1 MATSGS
7 FVTTS
12 YEGRSLTFSWNR
24 TAVDIANNRST
35 IAWSVKG
42 SGSYTAGWVTCGDID
57 VVVNGTTVYNSSAD
71 NRVNVWSGT
80 VVASGTSVINHNAD
94 GSKSFS
100 ASVNAAVYNYAQNVS
115 GSGTFAIDAI
125 PRSSSI
131 DKVANTSGTS
141 ISSLNTSNALRV
153 YFTPKSTA
161 FKYRVTVS
169 MNGNSYQNDTSGVS
183 VSSTAQTYYQPAAI
197 PHSWIPNSTS
207 GTLTCKLE
215 TLNGTT
221 VIGTSTKTIT
231 MNVPSSV
238 VPTISTFSSIPYN
251 TNSTISSWNIYVAN
265 YSKARLS
272 CTAAGNSGST
282 ITKFQISGAI
292 SETVDGTSLSNYNVN
307 LTSGGTKTFN
317 IVAIDSRGR
326 SSASKSVT
334 INVSTYYTPSISSF
348 DVIRTDASGNA
359 SENGTAAKLSF
370 TGNYSNIG
378 SNASTAKFSYK
389 LSTAST
395 YTTISTTVT
404 GTNGSVNGGII
415 VSNVTF
421 STASEYD
428 FQIQISDSLGN
439 SVSRTVRLGTV
450 TRTMNIA
457 KFGNG
462 VAIGK
467 MSTVSSQTAAGK
479 FEVGWDTDFDENVN
493 IDGKLTLTGGLSTP
507 LSIANGGSGASTAN
521 GMALSHKHL
530 YMHQMSGESGVSGYI
545 KFATIKISGTYTDSP
560 IEIKMVRRG
569 DFATTTAFILLS
581 NANSSDPSVNT
592 IYSYGPVNVWIN
604 KSATSTFDL
613 YAWKNGSYDNMS
625 ILDLKYSAY
634 MNDRISVTFSNTNV
648 TSVPSTAIMSTRL
661 DADSIIEDGSQG
673 EWQYR
678 KWSDGRAECWRI
690 VSVNPANL
698 NNGVN
703 TISMDLPFT
712 FASSNYSVQITP
724 AKAGHYISGV
734 ADCNASGTVTHSTT
748 AFTICYRYNYSTA
761 YTVNFNIAING
772 RWK

>member
-7 FVTTS
+7 FTTGS

-24 TAVDIANNRST
+24 TAVDIVNNRST

-71 NRVNVWSGT
+71 DRINVWSGT
-80 VVASGTSVINHNAD
+80 VVASGTSVISHNTD

-100 ASVNAAVYNYAQNVS
+100 ASVTAAIYNYAKNATASQ
-115 GSGTFAIDAI
+115 TFALDSI
-125 PRSSSI
+125 PRAASI

-141 ISSLNTSNALRV
+141 ISSLNTGNAVRV

-161 FKYRVTVS
+161 FTYRVTVS
-169 MNGNSYQNDTSGVS
+169 MNGNTYQNNASGVS
-183 VSSTAQTYYQPAAI
+183 VTSTAQTYYQPAAI

-221 VIGTSTKTIT
+221 VIGTSIKTIT

-238 VPTISTFSSIPYN
+238 IPTISAFSSAPYN
-251 TNSTISSWNIYVAN
+251 TNSTISGWGIYVAN

-272 CTAAGNSGST
+272 CTAAGNNGST
-282 ITKFQISGAI
+282 ITKFQISGGVSA
-292 SETVDGTSLSNYNVN
+292 TVNGTSLSNYDVS
-307 LTSGGTKTFN
+307 LTSGGTKTFT
-317 IVAIDSRGR
+317 IVAVDSRGR

-334 INVSTYYTPSISSF
+334 INVETYFTPSIASF
-348 DVIRTDASGNA
+348 DVIRTDSSGNA

-370 TGNYSNIG
+370 AGYYSDIG
-378 SNASTAKFSYK
+378 SNASTANFSYK

-395 YTTISTTVT
+395 FTNISTTSS
-404 GTNGSVNGGII
+404 GTNGGISGGII
-415 VSNVTF
+415 ASNVTF
-421 STASEYD
+421 STSSEYD
-428 FQIQISDSLGN
+428 FKIQISDSLGN

-457 KFGNG
+457 KYGNG

-467 MSTVSSQTAAGK
+467 MSTVTSQTAAGK
-479 FEVGWDTDFDENVN
+479 LEVGWNADFDENVN
-493 IDGKLTLTGGLSTP
+493 IDGKLTLAGGLSTP
-507 LSIANGGSGASTAN
+507 LSVANGGTGVSTTDA
-521 GMALSHKHL
+521 MALSHKHL
-530 YMHQMSGESGVSGYI
+530 YVHPMSAGSGTSGYI
-545 KFATIKISGTYTDSP
+545 KFATIKVSSTYTDSP
-560 IEIKMVRRG
+560 IEIKMVRRN
-569 DFATTTAFILLS
+569 DFATTTAFILFTSL
-581 NANSSDPSVNT
+581 NSTDPALRT
-592 IYSYGPVNVWIN
+592 IYSYGPINVWIN

-613 YAWKNGSYDNMS
+613 YAWKNGTYDNMA
-625 ILDLKYSAY
+625 ILDLKYSLY
-634 MNDRISVTFSNTNV
+634 MDRRIDVTFSDTLV
-648 TSVPSTAIMSTRL
+648 ESVPTTAVMSTRL

-712 FASSNYSVQITP
+712 FASSDYSVQITP

>member
-7 FVTTS
+7 FTTGS

-24 TAVDIANNRST
+24 TSVDIANNRST

-71 NRVNVWSGT
+71 DRINVWSGT
-80 VVASGTSVINHNAD
+80 VVASGTSIISHNAD

-100 ASVNAAVYNYAQNVS
+100 ASVTAAIYSYAKNATASQ
-115 GSGTFAIDAI
+115 TFALDAI
-125 PRSSSI
+125 PRAASI

-141 ISSLNTSNALRV
+141 ISSINTANAIRV

-169 MNGNSYQNDTSGVS
+169 MNGNTYQNDASGVS

-215 TLNGTT
+215 TLNGTS

-238 VPTISTFSSIPYN
+238 IPTISAFSSSPYN
-251 TNSTISSWNIYVAN
+251 TNSTISGWGIYVAN

-272 CTAAGNSGST
+272 CTAAGNNGST
-282 ITKFQISGAI
+282 ITKFQISG
-292 SETVDGTSLSNYNVN
+292 ETSATINGTSLSNYDVSLN
-307 LTSGGTKTFN
+307 SGGTKTFN

-326 SSASKSVT
+326 SSASRSVT
-334 INVSTYYTPSISSF
+334 INVETYFTPSIASF
-348 DVIRTDASGNA
+348 DVIRTDTSGNA

-370 TGNYSNIG
+370 NGYYSDIG

-389 LSTAST
+389 LSTATT
-395 YTTISTTVT
+395 YTTISTTAT
-404 GTNGSVNGGII
+404 GINGGVSGGII

-457 KFGNG
+457 KYGNG

-467 MSTVSSQTAAGK
+467 MSTVTSQTAEGK
-479 FEVGWDTDFDENVN
+479 LEVGWDADFDENVN
-493 IDGKLTLTGGLSTP
+493 IDGNIAVWGTSVVNGNTILGGTLTTTGAINSKNHINMGGLNGQTGELQVKFSNPTTSTYP
-507 LSIANGGSGASTAN
+507 HHAYLYGGNPNSTTAIGMYDAKNARAIMSYNDGDNRLAFGSGA
-521 GMALSHKHL
+521 
-530 YMHQMSGESGVSGYI
+530 
-545 KFATIKISGTYTDSP
+545 
-560 IEIKMVRRG
+560 
-569 DFATTTAFILLS
+569 
-581 NANSSDPSVNT
+581 
-592 IYSYGPVNVWIN
+592 
-604 KSATSTFDL
+604 
-613 YAWKNGSYDNMS
+613 
-625 ILDLKYSAY
+625 
-634 MNDRISVTFSNTNV
+634 
-648 TSVPSTAIMSTRL
+648 TSVSFNGNVLANL
-661 DADSIIEDGSQG
+661 VVDDGSQG
-673 EWQYR
+673 DWEYR
-678 KWSDGRAECWRI
+678 KWSNGRVECWRT
-690 VSVNPANL
+690 VSVNPTNL

-712 FASSNYSVQITP
+712 FANSSYNVQITP
-724 AKAGHYISGV
+724 AKAGHYINGV

-748 AFTICYRYNYSTA
+748 SFTVCYRYNYSTA
-761 YTVNFNIAING
+761 YTVNFNITVSG